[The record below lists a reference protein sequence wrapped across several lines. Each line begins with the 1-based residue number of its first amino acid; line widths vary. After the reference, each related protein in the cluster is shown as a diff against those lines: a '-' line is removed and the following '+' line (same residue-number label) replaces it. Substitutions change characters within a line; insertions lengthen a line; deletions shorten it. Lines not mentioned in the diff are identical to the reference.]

1 MHLYLVFLKVGESDI
16 YLKLTSIMQK
26 LINVLAIVSF
36 GVSAGV
42 VVGGAYVYTQKDA
55 LIESVKE
62 NITKEIQGIV
72 GSALGDG
79 LNSGVPGGEVP
90 TTLPAPIPNS
100 PF

>member
-1 MHLYLVFLKVGESDI
+1 
-16 YLKLTSIMQK
+16 MQK
-26 LINVLAIVSF
+26 LINVLSVVSF
-36 GVSAGV
+36 AISAGIV
-42 VVGGAYVYTQKDA
+42 AGGTYVYLQKDA
-55 LIESVKE
+55 MIESVKE

-90 TTLPAPIPNS
+90 TTLPAPVPNS